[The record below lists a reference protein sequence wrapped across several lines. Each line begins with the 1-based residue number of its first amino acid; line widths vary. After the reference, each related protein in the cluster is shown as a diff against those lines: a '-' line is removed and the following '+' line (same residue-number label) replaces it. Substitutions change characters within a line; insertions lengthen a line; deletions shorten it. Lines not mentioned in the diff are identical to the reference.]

1 MGTNDANETKSG
13 KPERILLTDELNDK
27 MLEVMMKTRSERDGG
42 MTEEKMNECFVS
54 LFGRNAAERIKN
66 GERDFLDP
74 TIANFVE
81 YMVRHVKLM
90 NKMRRYMQDDD

>member
-1 MGTNDANETKSG
+1 MNNDISKTE
-13 KPERILLTDELNDK
+13 KPEQIVLTDELNDK
-27 MLEVMMKTRSERDGG
+27 MLEVMIKSRNERNGG

-54 LFGRNAAERIKN
+54 LFGEDAAERIKN

-81 YMVRHVKLM
+81 YMVNHVKLM
-90 NKMRRYMQDDD
+90 NKLRRYTDEV

>member
-1 MGTNDANETKSG
+1 MDNNNDISKTE

-27 MLEVMMKTRSERDGG
+27 MLEVMIKTRTALTGG
-42 MTEEKMNECFVS
+42 LSVEKFNDCFVS
-54 LFGRNAAERIKN
+54 LFGEDAAERIKN

-81 YMVRHVKLM
+81 YMVNHVKLM
-90 NKMRRYMQDDD
+90 NKMRKYMDED